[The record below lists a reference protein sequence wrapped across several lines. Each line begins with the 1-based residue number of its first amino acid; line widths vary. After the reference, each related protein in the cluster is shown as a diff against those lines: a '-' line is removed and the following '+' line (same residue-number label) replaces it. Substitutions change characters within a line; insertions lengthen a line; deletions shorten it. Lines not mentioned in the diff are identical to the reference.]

1 MLLTVIVLP
10 WGRELFDEE
19 LGVIVEFFSV
29 CSEFETALRLI
40 NRYISAFDT
49 SFNWIIY

>member
-19 LGVIVEFFSV
+19 FGVIDEFFSV
-29 CSEFETALRLI
+29 CSEFVTALRLI
-40 NRYISAFDT
+40 NRYISVFGM
-49 SFNWIIY
+49 SFN